1 MDYNVIK
8 GLASGILDCSPDYT
22 MDRDHNC
29 YFGMVRSILT
39 HFELELIN
47 LDFAFLLT
55 TVTSTQAKTHLSCNS
70 TLALLERFATSLATS
85 LYHLMSSGIHLS

>member
-1 MDYNVIK
+1 MP
-8 GLASGILDCSPDYT
+8 SGTYDCSPDNT

-47 LDFAFLLT
+47 LDLALLLT
-55 TVTSTQAKTHLSCNS
+55 TVSSTQAKTHLSCNS
-70 TLALLERFATSLATS
+70 TLALLERFATSLATT